1 MTRFT
6 EEDRERIRSQLVDA
20 GRELFAQ
27 YGFAETRIR
36 DVTDAAG
43 IGTSTFYQ
51 FFESKESLYVEV
63 LHVERRRLHDRI
75 DAAVSEA
82 ETPRDEVETMLRVML
97 REVRSNPHTSRLFVE
112 GELRLVA
119 ERLSDAERQS
129 LAAGEETDDLPYA
142 ESWAAMDAFRYD
154 DPAAIADLF
163 RSLVFVTR
171 AKDTDIV
178 PSESYEETEER
189 LVETIV
195 DGLFLESR

>member
-6 EEDRERIRSQLVDA
+6 EEDRERIRSQLVAA

-36 DVTDAAG
+36 DVTDAVG

-63 LHVERRRLHDRI
+63 LRVERRRLHDRI

-97 REVRSNPHTSRLFVE
+97 REVRSNPHTSRLFVG

>member
-36 DVTDAAG
+36 DVTDAVG

-51 FFESKESLYVEV
+51 FFDSKESLYVEV
-63 LHVERRRLHDRI
+63 LRIERARLHDRI
-75 DAAVSEA
+75 DDAVSAA
-82 ETPRDEVETMLRVML
+82 ETPRKEVETMLRVML

-112 GELRLVA
+112 GELRLIA
-119 ERLSDAERQS
+119 EHLSDAERQS
-129 LAAGEETDDLPYA
+129 LTDGEQTGDLPYA

-154 DPAAIADLF
+154 DPAAVADLF

-171 AKDTDIV
+171 AKDADIV
-178 PSESYEETEER
+178 PAEDYEETEDR
-189 LVETIV
+189 LIETIV
-195 DGLFLESR
+195 DGLFVESR